1 MKKFLLIASDIRSF
15 LDLKNIAKELAYKNI
30 PYFFLYNLNPDKY
43 YPHLSLGT
51 YSYDSNVDLTG
62 EGHLYQTL
70 GFNLPFKPDVLIIT
84 NENWEPEKTILWEF
98 KQKGTFIA
106 CVENSS
112 WIHNNIKTKL
122 ELTSRRSF
130 PSNCIDVFFDHSEWC
145 KETKQLAGFSPL
157 KSIVTGNPK
166 YDDFDFS
173 DITEE
178 DIMIVYGSMEKEHHY
193 KLFSIYRSI
202 KHNFPEYEVYY
213 KPHPNEVKEFPKD
226 FYKEDLIKSQEE
238 YLKLLKASKFN
249 IGLFT
254 SVMYLPLVMDKNIVY
269 INQTTSGIDEELN
282 INYFKGHEFEFWSK
296 ILDFK
301 TFKEFEDFISK
312 DFILDTIK
320 RNKNLEKSI
329 NTNLIEYS
337 SDMEWVNKKS
347 NNSSLKH
354 YYDKFNDQQASI
366 RIIDYLIK

>member
-30 PYFFLYNLNPDKY
+30 PYFFLYNPNPDKY

-62 EGHLYQTL
+62 EGYPYQTL

-84 NENWEPEKTILWEF
+84 NENWEPEKTILLEF

-122 ELTSRRSF
+122 ELASRKSF
-130 PSNCIDVFFDHSEWC
+130 PSNCIDVFFDHSKWC
-145 KETKQLAGFSPL
+145 KETKQLAGFGPL

-178 DIMIVYGSMEKEHHY
+178 DIMIVYGSMEREHHS
-193 KLFSIYRSI
+193 KLLSIYRSI

-226 FYKEDLIKSQEE
+226 FYKEDLIETQEE

-254 SVMYLPLVMDKNIVY
+254 SVMYLPLIMDKNIVY

-301 TFKEFEDFISK
+301 TFEEFEDFVSK

-337 SDMEWVNKKS
+337 SDMEWVNKTS
-347 NNSSLKH
+347 NNSNLKH
-354 YYDKFNDQQASI
+354 YYDEFNDQQASI

>member
-30 PYFFLYNLNPDKY
+30 PYFFLYNTNPDKY

-62 EGHLYQTL
+62 EGYPYQTL

-84 NENWEPEKTILWEF
+84 NENWEPEKTILLEF

-122 ELTSRRSF
+122 ELASRKSF
-130 PSNCIDVFFDHSEWC
+130 PSNCIDIFFDHSEWC

-178 DIMIVYGSMEKEHHY
+178 DIMIVYGSMEREHHS
-193 KLFSIYRSI
+193 KLLSIYRSI

-226 FYKEDLIKSQEE
+226 FYKENLIETQEE

-254 SVMYLPLVMDKNIVY
+254 SVMYLPLIMDKNIVY

-301 TFKEFEDFISK
+301 TFEEFEDFVSK

-337 SDMEWVNKKS
+337 SDMEWINKTS
-347 NNSSLKH
+347 NNSNLKH
-354 YYDKFNDQQASI
+354 YYDEFNDQQASI